1 MFIPDNIKSTEPEE
15 TKNSIAMGSSISFP
29 EFLANHG
36 LHQLSAYAAISL
48 YEQAMPFFDA
58 VDLRATAFSEIPIK
72 LYNKKTKEIITDHP
86 VLDLLAAPNAD
97 MSQLEFL
104 HALSSYYDITGE
116 AFLVAT
122 GRASEP
128 PREIMNVSPVNIGF
142 TRANTRFGLLNIPE
156 SIYIDTQT
164 NSARNY
170 KSIDERGRLR
180 FLNGKQDS
188 ELWHLRGFNPR
199 RNSGSFRGLSK
210 AKPVWMELQ
219 QYISGNTTNLSLLKR
234 GTRLSMAWV
243 NKSEHELTPV
253 QWERMQQEAQKYSG
267 EHNAGGTPILD
278 GMDVKTIQ
286 QTNRDMEFGK
296 LKDSM
301 LSRVANIYKI
311 PLSLLLAETMT
322 LSNLETAILHL
333 YDLAVLPNTKRLY
346 SELGRFLLPRYKDG
360 ADLEFVF
367 READIPAVR
376 IRLID
381 TAKRQKEIGVNT
393 INELR
398 REIGDEDV
406 GPEGDVIL
414 VNSTQK
420 TLEQVLEGPQIPEPL
435 DTTPPPKEKEK
446 TEFQEFSELM
456 VKVKNEKGE
465 RKYDDM
471 QIIEMAMEEGIL
483 NAD

>member
-1 MFIPDNIKSTEPEE
+1 MFIPDNKATQGADESKST
-15 TKNSIAMGSSISFP
+15 IQMGSSLSFP
-29 EFLANHG
+29 EFLAGKG

-58 VDLRATAFSEIPIK
+58 VDMRATAFSEIPIK
-72 LYNKKTKEIITDHP
+72 LWDKKKKEIITDHP
-86 VLDLLAAPNAD
+86 VLELLAAPNAD

-104 HALSSYYDITGE
+104 HAFSSFYDITGE

-122 GRASEP
+122 GRTTEP
-128 PREIMNVSPVNIGF
+128 PKEIMNVSPVNIGF
-142 TRANTRFGLLNIPE
+142 TRASNKFGLLNIPE
-156 SIYIDTQT
+156 SVFIDSANNT
-164 NSARNY
+164 ARNY
-170 KSIDERGRLR
+170 KAQDEKGRLR
-180 FLNGKQDS
+180 YLNNTQDS
-188 ELWHLRGFNPR
+188 ELWHMRGFNPR
-199 RNSGSFRGLSK
+199 KNAGNFRGLSK
-210 AKPVWMELQ
+210 ARPIWMELQ
-219 QYISGNTTNLSLLKR
+219 QYISGNTTNLSMLKR

-243 NKSEHELTPV
+243 NSSEHELTTT

-267 EHNAGGTPILD
+267 EQNAGGTPILD

-346 SELGRFLLPRYKDG
+346 SELGRFLLPRYKDSEN
-360 ADLEFVF
+360 LEFVF
-367 READIPAVR
+367 READISAVR

-381 TAKRQKEIGVNT
+381 TAKRQGEIGVNT

-398 REIGDEDV
+398 ESIGDEKI
-406 GPEGDVIL
+406 GEEGDVIL
-414 VNSTQK
+414 VNSTQS
-420 TLEQVLEGPQIPEPL
+420 TLEQVIEGPKIPEPSAPAPNP
-435 DTTPPPKEKEK
+435 DDKSEFKE
-446 TEFQEFSELM
+446 FCDLM
-456 VKVKNEKGE
+456 IKVKDEKGN
-465 RKYDDM
+465 RKYNDM
-471 QIIEMAMEEGIL
+471 EIIELAMEEGLL